1 MSHSVRSHRQQPT
14 RLLCPWDSP
23 GKNTGVGCHSL
34 LQCVKVKSL
43 SRLRLLATPWTVA
56 YQAPPSTGFPRQEYR
71 GGLLFPSPIYI
82 YIFFFSFFLMQDPIK
97 EYGAFHVISLFL
109 KSPIISQN
117 SLTFLFLIF

>member
-23 GKNTGVGCHSL
+23 GKNTGVGCHFL

-109 KSPIISQN
+109 KSHIISQN
-117 SLTFLFLIF
+117 SLNVLFLIF

>member
-1 MSHSVRSHRQQPT
+1 MSNSVRSHRQQPT

-23 GKNTGVGCHSL
+23 GKNTGVGCHFL